1 MFNACL
7 RRQQKNCRTKKGE
20 HRDRTRP
27 FPKAQVPED
36 GMPKRSVNGLHR
48 VGSSRVRINKASL
61 QKMPA
66 NGKRVRADQI
76 QNKRDAPRLL

>member
-1 MFNACL
+1 L

-36 GMPKRSVNGLHR
+36 GMSKRSVDGLHPR
-48 VGSSRVRINKASL
+48 WFQPRE
-61 QKMPA
+61 
-66 NGKRVRADQI
+66 DQESFAAENAR
-76 QNKRDAPRLL
+76 QRQEGEGRSNPKQA